1 MVVAMLRAA
10 LAASLVVGCA
20 GPVAPPS
27 DGDIAP
33 GDGSG
38 GTASHQWVLGYY
50 TAYDL
55 HLYPIDELDWTGL
68 THAAF
73 AGLQV
78 HPDRTLDF
86 SFFDERG
93 TGAADARLF
102 VAAAHGHGVKAM
114 LMLGGAGTGT
124 NIAAA
129 ATPAHRAE
137 LVGRLIDAL
146 DTLGGYDG
154 IDLDWED
161 AVELDDL
168 IGLAHDLRAAKPDLL
183 LSYPAG
189 AINGNIQTVDPRF
202 AQLAQSLDRFMVQTY
217 YPSTAVAGQGWSSW
231 FSSPLSG
238 VTGSTPIAIDDTLAR
253 YVAAGVPTAKLGM
266 GISFYAICYTG
277 GVSAPRQLL
286 VAGQDIVGGDGSYP
300 LSAMF
305 APGGTYAHASATE
318 RRRDEVTAEP
328 YLSLDTAVDDPHCGA
343 STRYI
348 SFEDEASII
357 AKGAFS
363 RSRGYGGIIIWTI
376 NLGRLPANAVDGRS
390 PTALFQALKRGFLDP

>member
-1 MVVAMLRAA
+1 MVMVMLRVV
-10 LAASLVVGCA
+10 LAASLLVGCA
-20 GPVAPPS
+20 GPDAPAS
-27 DGDIAP
+27 DGG
-33 GDGSG
+33 GDGSSA
-38 GTASHQWVLGYY
+38 ASNQWVLGYY

-55 HLYPIDELDWTGL
+55 HLYPIAELDWAGL
-68 THAAF
+68 THVAF

-93 TGAADARLF
+93 TGAADAREF
-102 VAAAHGHGVKAM
+102 VAAAHGHGVKA
-114 LMLGGAGTGT
+114 LVMLGGAGTGV

-146 DTLGGYDG
+146 GTLGGYDG

-168 IGLAHDLRAAKPDLL
+168 VALAHDLRAARPDLL
-183 LSYPAG
+183 LSYPAN
-189 AINGNIQTVDPRF
+189 AINGNIQTVDPRL

-231 FSSPLSG
+231 FVSPLSG

-286 VAGQDIVGGDGSYP
+286 VDGQDIVGGDGSYP
-300 LSAMF
+300 LSLMF
-305 APGGTYAHASATE
+305 APGGTYARASASE
-318 RRRDEVTAEP
+318 RRRDPVAAEP
-328 YLSLDTAVDDPHCGA
+328 YLSLDAAVDDPHCGA
-343 STRYI
+343 TTRYI
-348 SFEDEASII
+348 SFEDETSII

-363 RSRGYGGIIIWTI
+363 RSHGYGGIIIWTI
-376 NLGRLPANAVDGRS
+376 NLGRLPANAVDGRA
-390 PTALFQALKRGFLDP
+390 PNALFQALKRGFLDP